1 MRAGLKDPR
10 KVSST
15 FLEKTG
21 QSHCHPGEG
30 TVSKLS
36 WRQVLQGL
44 LFREV
49 EWDRIWAGGKERTE
63 DILSENALGETCG
76 FWAAI

>member
-1 MRAGLKDPR
+1 
-10 KVSST
+10 
-15 FLEKTG
+15 
-21 QSHCHPGEG
+21 
-30 TVSKLS
+30 
-36 WRQVLQGL
+36 VLQGL